1 MAAQAVEA
9 LIAPAQSAASA
20 GRGLLS
26 SLWSGIGGLQEGIAR
41 SITPPGREGQQPQPQ
56 VSGPMPVTYGSI
68 APSTPP
74 GRDGQPGG
82 SALPNLGNPVLDALV
97 MGMHQLQTLQV
108 NQLNNPKK
116 DDAPE
121 SVKPGITALPKLTA
135 PDPLGGLL
143 DFQDW
148 LQQIAGLMSDLSDSS
163 HLWRSGVIQVSKDA
177 YDRWVTAPP
186 IERLQVEPDD
196 RPELVEGK

>member
-26 SLWSGIGGLQEGIAR
+26 SLWSGFAGGHSQKHN
-41 SITPPGREGQQPQPQ
+41 STREGGTAATA
-56 VSGPMPVTYGSI
+56 SGIRTDASHIWQHCPINPTREGWAS
-68 APSTPP
+68 ANSRDHTQDSSTSGGAAASAIP
-74 GRDGQPGG
+74 GPGG

-135 PDPLGGLL
+135 PDPLGGSL
-143 DFQDW
+143 DCQDW

-163 HLWRSGVIQVSKDA
+163 HLW
-177 YDRWVTAPP
+177 
-186 IERLQVEPDD
+186 
-196 RPELVEGK
+196 